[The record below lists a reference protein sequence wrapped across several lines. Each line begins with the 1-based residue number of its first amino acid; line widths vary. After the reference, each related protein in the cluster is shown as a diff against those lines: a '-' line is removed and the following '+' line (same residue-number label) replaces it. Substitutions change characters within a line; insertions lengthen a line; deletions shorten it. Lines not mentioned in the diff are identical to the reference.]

1 MRWPRHAFCHLL
13 VLAVAPSFG
22 VSREVWVDTT
32 TCAALQKCQL
42 DRECHTCLTAVGP
55 SAGTGLLLWTLP
67 DLENPSV
74 FFAALENNTECAA
87 NSTDEMLGA
96 ALAEL
101 HTSQP
106 CADEVAIYPDKC
118 ALAQHTCFQDQNC
131 RECLAGLH
139 NASSGPSVEFASP
152 PCVATDAELKQILV
166 TTCRS
171 LPGCTLAKE
180 TCQASDTCRSCWST
194 LRDRDPSG
202 AVAECSSGTGK
213 EELDVMV
220 RQCVSGVDLSC
231 TFWRA
236 RCEADPACR
245 DCFDAMGSGSSP
257 SAMIAGS
264 TDPSCAATRESASSA
279 SALLGAF
286 DSCPLT
292 KVGTTLL
299 CCLPDCCSTKTLTYR
314 SLLQVNSCMARITGC
329 VLGNARCAECLVT
342 LNGGIPPG
350 GSDDC
355 AELLGVTGYDV
366 DLACFCPETQV
377 LDAVIVATSAVG
389 SISVLA
395 CIAVIL
401 LVVAYDDH
409 KKTLRSRIIIGLM
422 ASNVLYSLGNSIP
435 PLYLTRNPVD
445 CAYNELTFVLQRW
458 ERSLW
463 VCGKF
468 GSVLY
473 ELFIIGASTRALM
486 TGAQLSAWTEGT
498 MHFGCAAGAA
508 MAFAAFYIPVSK
520 IDETEN
526 RSNMFK
532 ALRNN
537 FEHLGPSDD
546 LNDDNTF
553 GALIAFTNSRTHF
566 NDVLQK
572 FLLAWNAFVG
582 LALLMW
588 LIFRW
593 KHLQLHWAW
602 RREMTSTEVLES
614 TDEWGK
620 TRRSHWRD
628 RRRVLDLQRR
638 AYTEVARPLE
648 PYVVVLLIF
657 AIPGIVMTTPW
668 CIKWSAI
675 KVMHVGF
682 AGARNSTGFYNTG
695 DGQVLLCDSICEL
708 LLAFRSAATVAVFFS
723 AHRHR
728 REFVNVR
735 ETIRRLGRGL
745 RYCLCCQ
752 QPSQTPQSELI
763 EVTPA
768 ELPPAV
774 LLTDAD
780 IELNT
785 QLAEGAN
792 GAVWT
797 GTWTGQPGHHVA
809 IKVMSVRAFHDVDMI
824 EDAQRDFITECDMLR
839 RVRHPNVLKFYG
851 AGRTAQG
858 NGFIITELMTRG
870 SLSAVLSD
878 SSQPLDWPVRMSIA
892 LQVSSVI
899 TQIKP
904 SEQYAQVTLDT
915 ASYLAF

>member
-1 MRWPRHAFCHLL
+1 
-13 VLAVAPSFG
+13 
-22 VSREVWVDTT
+22 
-32 TCAALQKCQL
+32 
-42 DRECHTCLTAVGP
+42 
-55 SAGTGLLLWTLP
+55 
-67 DLENPSV
+67 
-74 FFAALENNTECAA
+74 
-87 NSTDEMLGA
+87 MLG
-96 ALAEL
+96 
-101 HTSQP
+101 
-106 CADEVAIYPDKC
+106 D
-118 ALAQHTCFQDQNC
+118 AQRWDPT
-131 RECLAGLH
+131 RWIGRLRR
-139 NASSGPSVEFASP
+139 
-152 PCVATDAELKQILV
+152 II
-166 TTCRS
+166 
-171 LPGCTLAKE
+171 GC
-180 TCQASDTCRSCWST
+180 
-194 LRDRDPSG
+194 
-202 AVAECSSGTGK
+202 
-213 EELDVMV
+213 
-220 RQCVSGVDLSC
+220 
-231 TFWRA
+231 
-236 RCEADPACR
+236 
-245 DCFDAMGSGSSP
+245 
-257 SAMIAGS
+257 
-264 TDPSCAATRESASSA
+264 
-279 SALLGAF
+279 
-286 DSCPLT
+286 
-292 KVGTTLL
+292 
-299 CCLPDCCSTKTLTYR
+299 
-314 SLLQVNSCMARITGC
+314 
-329 VLGNARCAECLVT
+329 
-342 LNGGIPPG
+342 
-350 GSDDC
+350 
-355 AELLGVTGYDV
+355 DV

-377 LDAVIVATSAVG
+377 FDAVIVATSAVG
-389 SISVLA
+389 NISVLA

-409 KKTLRSRIIIGLM
+409 KKTLRSRSIIGLM

-566 NDVLQK
+566 NDVLQN
-572 FLLAWNAFVG
+572 FLLAWNAFLG

-593 KHLQLHWAW
+593 KYLQLHWAW
-602 RREMTSTEVLES
+602 RREMTSSEELES
-614 TDEWGK
+614 TDEWRK

-763 EVTPA
+763 EVTLA

-774 LLTDAD
+774 LLTDTD

-797 GTWTGQPGHHVA
+797 GRWTGQPGHHVA
-809 IKVMSVRAFHDVDMI
+809 IKVMSVRAFDDVDMV

-839 RVRHPNVLKFYG
+839 RVRYPNVLKFYG

-892 LQVSSVI
+892 LQISLGMEYLHAVPIVHRDLKSANIVLDGELTAKVADFGTSRLVSKKIPQV
-899 TQIKP
+899 TFCP
-904 SEQYAQVTLDT
+904 FTGLAAQVDLEVAKGTMTKGQGT
-915 ASYLAF
+915 ALWMAPEVWRGDENYGSAIDVYSFGIILWEIATREVPWTEFGRTSRCLSD